1 MHRDLVS
8 LADQPFDLV
17 VVGAGLHGICT
28 AYDATVRGLKVAL
41 IERDDFVSGTSANSF
56 KIIHGGIRYLQ
67 HADLYRIRE
76 SGRER
81 TALFRIAPHLAH
93 PLPIMI
99 PTYGHGVKGPEV
111 LAAGL
116 GLYDLLV
123 FDRNRGV
130 EDPDRQVPAGRV
142 ISRDEVLAAFP
153 TLDARRLTGAAVFA
167 DGQIYNPPRL
177 GLAFVQSAVAAGCVA
192 ANYVEAVGFRRS
204 GDRVTGVLVRDRLSG
219 EAFTVQA
226 KIVVNAAGPWAETL
240 LRRDAGLAL
249 TPPGTYSRDA
259 CIVVRR
265 RLTGRT
271 ALAVPGQTR
280 DPDAIVSR
288 AARHLFL
295 APWRDYTLVGTWHVV
310 HHGDPDAFTVTSREL
325 QAFLDEV
332 NAGCPGLGLTLDDVT
347 LWNAGLTLFGENAE
361 GAVNL
366 RYGKRSRVV
375 DHKQSHGVDGL
386 ITQIGVRLTTARGV
400 AERVVDMAY
409 RKLDQPSPRCTSAER
424 PIHGGATGPFEGFV
438 AKLADSE
445 LRDQPASVVRSLA
458 HNHGSEVVRVLAEC
472 RSDPRGWERLG
483 GSHVLGGEVLHAVR
497 EEMAVKLV
505 DVVFRRTDLGT
516 AENPGPEALR
526 AAAELMG
533 SVLGWRED
541 RIASELSEV
550 TTAYQR
556 LAPHRTSQRSQVPAE
571 AAIGSPASS

>member
-17 VVGAGLHGICT
+17 VVGAGMHGICT
-28 AYDATVRGLKVAL
+28 AYDASVRGLRVAL

-123 FDRNRGV
+123 FDRNRGIA
-130 EDPDRQVPAGRV
+130 DPDRQVPAGRV

-177 GLAFVQSAVAAGCVA
+177 GLAFVRSAVAAGCVA
-192 ANYVEAVGFRRS
+192 ANYVEVVGFCRNE
-204 GDRVTGVLVRDRLSG
+204 GRVTGVLVRDRLSG
-219 EAFTVQA
+219 ETFTVQA

-249 TPPGTYSRDA
+249 TPPGSYSRDA
-259 CIVVRR
+259 CFVVRR
-265 RLTGRT
+265 HLTGHT

-310 HHGDPDAFTVTSREL
+310 HHGDPDAFTVTAREL

-332 NAGCPGLGLTLDDVT
+332 NAGCPGLNLSLDDVT

-375 DHKQSHGVDGL
+375 DHSQSHGVDGL

-400 AERVVDMAY
+400 AERVVDLAY
-409 RKLDQPSPRCTSAER
+409 RKLERPSPHCTTAER
-424 PIHGGATGPFEGFV
+424 PVHGGATGPFEEFV
-438 AKLADSE
+438 AQLAGGD
-445 LRDQPASVVRSLA
+445 LKDQPPSVVRSLA
-458 HNHGSEVVRVLAEC
+458 HNHGSEVGRVLAEC
-472 RSDPRGWERLG
+472 RSHPRGWERLG
-483 GSHVLGGEVLHAVR
+483 GSHVLGGEVLHAAR
-497 EEMAVKLV
+497 EEMAMRLG

-516 AENPGPEALR
+516 AENPGPDALR

-533 SVLGWRED
+533 SVLGWSED
-541 RIASELSEV
+541 RIASELAEV
-550 TTAYQR
+550 TAAYAR
-556 LAPHRTSQRSQVPAE
+556 LAPHRTSPQSQVPAE
-571 AAIGSPASS
+571 AAIGSPASP

>member
-1 MHRDLVS
+1 MHRDLAT
-8 LADQPFDLV
+8 LANQPFDLV

-28 AYDATVRGLKVAL
+28 AYDASVRGLRVAL
-41 IERDDFVSGTSANSF
+41 IEQNDFVSGTSANSF

-67 HADLYRIRE
+67 HADIYRIRE

-81 TALFRIAPHLAH
+81 TALFRVAPHLAY

-123 FDRNRGV
+123 FDRNRGIH
-130 EDPDRQVPAGRV
+130 DPDRQVPGGRV
-142 ISRDEVLAAFP
+142 ISRDDVLAAFP

-177 GLAFVQSAVAAGCVA
+177 GLAFVRSAVAAGCVV
-192 ANYVEAVGFRRS
+192 ANYVEAVSFRRS
-204 GDRVTGVLVRDRLSG
+204 ENRVTGVIVRDRLSG
-219 EAFTVQA
+219 ETFPIEAR
-226 KIVVNAAGPWAETL
+226 IVVNAAGPWAETL

-249 TPPGTYSRDA
+249 VPPGTYSRDA
-259 CIVVRR
+259 CFVVRR
-265 RLTGRT
+265 RLTEHV

-310 HHGDPDAFTVTSREL
+310 HHGAPDAFTVTVPEL

-332 NAGCPGLGLTLDDVT
+332 NAGCPGLDLRLDDVT

-375 DHKQSHGVDGL
+375 DHSHSHGIDGL

-400 AERVVDMAY
+400 AERVVDLVF
-409 RKLDQPSPRCTSAER
+409 RKLERSNPRCTTAER
-424 PIHGGATGPFEGFV
+424 PIHGGATGPFETFV
-438 AKLADSE
+438 AELARGD
-445 LRDQPASVVRSLA
+445 LKGQPDKVVRSLA
-458 HNHGSEVVRVLAEC
+458 HNYGSDYRTLLAHC
-472 RSDPRGWERLG
+472 RAHPRGWERLG
-483 GSHVLGGEVLHAVR
+483 GSHVLAGEVLHAVR
-497 EEMAVKLV
+497 NEMAVRLA
-505 DVVFRRTDLGT
+505 DVLFRRTDLGT
-516 AENPGPEALR
+516 ADIPNADAVR
-526 AAAELMG
+526 TAADLMG
-533 SVLGWRED
+533 SELGWSAD
-541 RIASELSEV
+541 RVAAEVAEVAS
-550 TTAYQR
+550 AYAR
-556 LAPHRTSQRSQVPAE
+556 LAPHRTTQRPPVTAE
-571 AAIGSPASS
+571 AAIGSPASP

>member
-1 MHRDLVS
+1 MHRDLVT
-8 LADQPFDLV
+8 LASQPFDLV
-17 VVGAGLHGICT
+17 VVGSGLHGVCS
-28 AYDATVRGLKVAL
+28 AYDATLRGLRVAL
-41 IERDDFVSGTSANSF
+41 IERGDFGGATSANSF

-81 TALFRIAPHLAH
+81 TALFRIAPHLAY
-93 PLPIMI
+93 PLPIVI

-123 FDRNRGV
+123 FDRNRGID
-130 EDPDRQVPAGRV
+130 DPDRQVPAGRL
-142 ISRDEVLAAFP
+142 ISREDVLAAFP
-153 TLDARRLTGAAVFA
+153 TLNAHRLTGAAVFA

-177 GLAFVQSAVAAGCVA
+177 TLAFLRTAIAAGCVA
-192 ANYVEAVGFRRS
+192 ANYVEALGFCRR
-204 GDRVTGVLVRDRLSG
+204 GDRVTGVHARDRLSG
-219 EAFTVQA
+219 ETFTLEA
-226 KIVVNAAGPWAETL
+226 KVVVNATGPWAESL
-240 LRRDAGLAL
+240 LRQDAAL
-249 TPPGTYSRDA
+249 TLTPAGTYSRDA
-259 CIVVRR
+259 CFVVRR
-265 RLTGRT
+265 RLTGHM

-310 HHGDPDAFTVTSREL
+310 HHGDPDNFTVTTREL

-332 NAGCPGLGLTLDDVT
+332 NAGCPGLDLGLDDVT
-347 LWNAGLTLFGENAE
+347 LWNAGLTLFGENAD

-375 DHKQSHGVDGL
+375 DHSQSHGVDGL

-400 AERVVDMAY
+400 AERVVDLAY
-409 RKLDQPSPRCTSAER
+409 RKLGRPVPHCTSAER
-424 PIHGGATGPFEGFV
+424 PIHGGATGPFEAFV
-438 AKLADSE
+438 AGLAGGE
-445 LRDQPASVVRSLA
+445 LRDQPQAVVRSLA
-458 HNHGSEVVRVLAEC
+458 HNYGSEVGRVLAHC
-472 RSDPRGWERLG
+472 RAHPRGWEPLG

-497 EEMAVKLV
+497 EEMAVRLV

-516 AENPGPEALR
+516 GEDPGPEALR
-526 AAAELMG
+526 ATAELMG
-533 SVLGWRED
+533 EALGWSED
-541 RIASELSEV
+541 RIADELAEV
-550 TTAYQR
+550 TAVYAR
-556 LAPHRTSQRSQVPAE
+556 LAPHRSTGGPRLT
-571 AAIGSPASS
+571 GTASVGTTTA

>member
-1 MHRDLVS
+1 MHRDVVT
-8 LADQPFDLV
+8 LANQPFDVV
-17 VVGAGLHGICT
+17 VVGAGLHGACT
-28 AYDATVRGLKVAL
+28 AYDASVRGLQVAL
-41 IERDDFVSGTSANSF
+41 IERGDFVSGTSANSF

-67 HADLYRIRE
+67 HADVYRIRE

-81 TALFRIAPHLAH
+81 TALFRVAPHLAH

-123 FDRNRGV
+123 FDRNRGI
-130 EDPDRQVPAGRV
+130 EDPDRQVPGGRV
-142 ISRDEVLAAFP
+142 ISREDVLGAFP
-153 TLDARRLTGAAVFA
+153 TLDTRGLTGAAVFA

-177 GLAFVQSAVAAGCVA
+177 GLAFIRSAAAMGCVA
-192 ANYVEAVGFRRS
+192 VNYLEAVGFHRS

-219 EAFTVQA
+219 ETFTVQA

-249 TPPGTYSRDA
+249 IPPGTYSRDA
-259 CIVVRR
+259 CFVVRR

-295 APWRDYTLVGTWHVV
+295 APWREHTLVGTWHVV
-310 HHGDPDAFTVTSREL
+310 HHGDPDAFAVTAAEL

-332 NAGCPGLGLTLDDVT
+332 NAGCPGLDLCLNDVT
-347 LWNAGLTLFGENAE
+347 LWNAGLTLFGENAD

-400 AERVVDMAY
+400 AERVVDLVY
-409 RKLDQPSPRCTSAER
+409 RKLDRPSPRCTTAER
-424 PIHGGATGPFEGFV
+424 SVHGGATGPFEAFV
-438 AKLADSE
+438 ASLAKGE
-445 LRDQPASVVRSLA
+445 LKDQPEIVVRSLA
-458 HNHGSEVVRVLAEC
+458 HNYGSEVGPVLAHS
-472 RSDPRGWERLG
+472 RAHPRGWERLG

-497 EEMAVKLV
+497 EEMAVRLA

-516 AENPGPEALR
+516 ADIPRPEALR

-533 SVLGWRED
+533 GELDWGEK
-541 RIASELSEV
+541 RIANELAEV
-550 TTAYQR
+550 TAAYER
-556 LAPHRTSQRSQVPAE
+556 LAPHRTSQLPEVPAE
-571 AAIGSPASS
+571 AAIESPAGS

>member
-1 MHRDLVS
+1 MLRDLAT
-8 LADQPFDLV
+8 LANQPFDLV

-28 AYDATVRGLKVAL
+28 AYDASIRGLRVAL

-81 TALFRIAPHLAH
+81 TALFRIAPHLAQ

-111 LAAGL
+111 LAAAL

-123 FDRNRGV
+123 FDRNRGI

-142 ISRDEVLAAFP
+142 ISRDEVLAEFP
-153 TLDARRLTGAAVFA
+153 TLDGRRLTGAAVFA

-177 GLAFVQSAVAAGCVA
+177 GLAFVRSAVAAGCVA
-192 ANYVEAVGFRRS
+192 ANYVEAVGFRRA

-219 EAFTVQA
+219 ETFTVEGR
-226 KIVVNAAGPWAETL
+226 IVVNAAGPWAEAL
-240 LRRDAGLAL
+240 LRQDASLAL

-259 CIVVRR
+259 CFVVRR
-265 RLTGRT
+265 RLTGHS

-288 AARHLFL
+288 TARHLFL

-310 HHGDPDAFTVTSREL
+310 HHGDPDAFTVTAREL

-332 NAGCPGLGLTLDDVT
+332 NAGCPGLALSLDDVT

-375 DHKQSHGVDGL
+375 DHAQSNGVEGL

-409 RKLDQPSPRCTSAER
+409 RKLDRPSPRCTSAER
-424 PIHGGATGPFEGFV
+424 PVHGGATGPFEAFV
-438 AKLADSE
+438 AGLARRE
-445 LRDQPASVVRSLA
+445 LQEQPQVVVRSLA
-458 HNHGSEVVRVLAEC
+458 HNYGSEIGPVLAHC
-472 RSDPRGWERLG
+472 RTAPRGWERLG
-483 GSHVLGGEVLHAVR
+483 GRHVLGGEVLHAAR
-497 EEMAVKLV
+497 EEMAVRLA

-516 AENPGPEALR
+516 ADDPGPEALR

-533 SVLGWRED
+533 AALGWDEERIGREL
-541 RIASELSEV
+541 AEV
-550 TTAYQR
+550 ATAYAR
-556 LAPHRTSQRSQVPAE
+556 LAPHRPSQRPQVATE
-571 AAIGSPASS
+571 AAVGSPAAS